1 MRPINKRRKLVEQ
14 EGHRHAVRRGLRGW
28 LHFENMLWLEKV
40 FEFILTVSFT
50 KLKGERNAFD
60 IKIERVKIIF
70 ANLPRAFN
78 NTRILLITDLHIDGI
93 EKLGE
98 RIIGIA
104 NKLDYDFCILG
115 GDYSFQ
121 SNQDSSLAYSRT
133 RELARQLGEK
143 TRVFGVLGNHDKYSM
158 AEVLEQC
165 GVEMLLNESVCLE
178 KNGDKIYLTG
188 LDDCHYYGAD
198 DISLA
203 DSGIRDGA
211 FKIMVCHSPER
222 YREIA
227 KAGYSLHL
235 AGHTHGG
242 QVCLPGGQALV
253 TYATVPRRLVKGKW
267 MYRGMTGYTSRGVG
281 TAVVS
286 VRYCCPPEMTIITLS
301 NGS

>member
-1 MRPINKRRKLVEQ
+1 MRLINKRRKLVEQ
-14 EGHRHAVRRGLRGW
+14 EGHRHAVRRGLRGR

-40 FEFILTVSFT
+40 FEFFLTVSFT
-50 KLKGERNAFD
+50 KPKGERNAFD

-78 NTRILLITDLHIDGI
+78 NTRILLITDIHIDGI

-121 SNQDSSLAYSRT
+121 SNQDCPLAYSRT
-133 RELARQLGEK
+133 KELARQLGEK

-158 AEVLEQC
+158 AEVLEQS
-165 GVEMLLNESVCLE
+165 GVEMLLNENVCLD

-203 DSGIRDGA
+203 DSEIKDKA

-222 YREIA
+222 YKEIA

-242 QVCLPGGQALV
+242 QVCLPGGQSLV
-253 TYATVPRRLVKGKW
+253 TCATVPRRLVKGKW

-281 TAVVS
+281 TAGVS
-286 VRYCCPPEMTIITLS
+286 VRYCCPPEMTVITLS